1 MIETLSPLERCREEL
16 GEPDAL
22 FSVSPKRFW
31 AKFGLGV
38 LLLAYGVAANI
49 VAWDLEEI
57 ICKQTISPHFDQIW
71 PDQEDIGKFWK
82 IMENIRKLQK
92 ILENIR
98 NWKSLSLWKKIRVCE
113 K

>member
-1 MIETLSPLERCREEL
+1 MASS
-16 GEPDAL
+16 GAL
-22 FSVSPKRFW
+22 Q
-31 AKFGLGV
+31 
-38 LLLAYGVAANI
+38 
-49 VAWDLEEI
+49 DLEEI

-98 NWKSLSLWKKIRVCE
+98 NHTHLGILISP
-113 K
+113 